1 MNITNICLL
10 NWIALWTDLR
20 ALFYSPRTSRGPREI
35 RWFRI
40 SLIMLVC
47 VALIYGLP
55 VAAASS
61 VQQLL
66 RTQGIPPHGLVA
78 LVWLVIVLISLLYG
92 FIASL
97 GATLQPAL
105 AQSLPLLM
113 FPVARCDFV
122 FSRLLAL
129 VAEGLFWFMLLGVPM
144 LVESSLICGAGIRE
158 LLATVGVSAVWV
170 VLGTSVG
177 SIFGS
182 ILLVASAC
190 HDRSTVV
197 QRIVLGAITGG
208 ALVVMTLIV
217 LGVGSETL
225 LSSSLHRLL
234 TLADSYPFTRL
245 LNASVGATNARVDM
259 LSLWVVPLALG
270 AAAFV
275 LAFRVMLS
283 AYERLRILEGE

>member
-1 MNITNICLL
+1 
-10 NWIALWTDLR
+10 
-20 ALFYSPRTSRGPREI
+20 
-35 RWFRI
+35 
-40 SLIMLVC
+40 MLVC

-144 LVESSLICGAGIRE
+144 LVESSLIRGAGIRE

>member
-1 MNITNICLL
+1 

-129 VAEGLFWFMLLGVPM
+129 V
-144 LVESSLICGAGIRE
+144 
-158 LLATVGVSAVWV
+158 
-170 VLGTSVG
+170 
-177 SIFGS
+177 
-182 ILLVASAC
+182 
-190 HDRSTVV
+190 
-197 QRIVLGAITGG
+197 
-208 ALVVMTLIV
+208 
-217 LGVGSETL
+217 
-225 LSSSLHRLL
+225 
-234 TLADSYPFTRL
+234 
-245 LNASVGATNARVDM
+245 
-259 LSLWVVPLALG
+259 
-270 AAAFV
+270 
-275 LAFRVMLS
+275 
-283 AYERLRILEGE
+283 